1 MKLPEGHQQIMP
13 YLIIDGVDAFIQF
26 AKQVLGAKETF
37 RRMRDEQVV
46 MHAEVQIGVSTV
58 MMADSTNDWP
68 THPASLFIYV
78 ENADATYQKALEA
91 GAVSVMEMSTEDYGR
106 TGGFRDPQ
114 GNVWWIT
121 TVLEN

>member
-1 MKLPEGHQQIMP
+1 MP
-13 YLIIDGVDAFIQF
+13 YLIIGGVDAFIQF
-26 AKQVLGAKETF
+26 AKQVFGAKETF

-46 MHAEVQIGVSTV
+46 MHAEVQIGASTV

-68 THPASLFIYV
+68 THPGSLFIYV
-78 ENADATYQKALEA
+78 EDADATYQKALEA
-91 GAVSVMEMSTEDYGR
+91 GAESVMEMSTEDYGR